1 MPSPIAAVHRA
12 WLRRYWS
19 PDPAARE
26 AANHG
31 RPALVVTGGSDG
43 IGFAI
48 ANRFA
53 VAGNVVVLVA
63 RHSDALETASRAI
76 REQRGAEVLTI
87 AIDLAEPDAPSRLL
101 DALAAR
107 GLYADILVNNAAIG
121 LGGDFLSHEEADIA
135 RLVDL
140 NMRTVSLLT
149 RAVLPAM
156 CLRGSGGVVNI
167 ASLGGY
173 APGPYQAAYYASK
186 SYVIALTRA
195 VAYEVR
201 GRGVRV
207 CVVTPGP
214 VETPFHSKMGA
225 ETALYR
231 QLMPAS
237 SAAAVARSV
246 YRGYWLGCRVI
257 QPGLLTPAIAL
268 AMRLLPGII
277 LAPLIGVLLRPRG
290 RDARY

>member
-1 MPSPIAAVHRA
+1 MPNPIAAIQRA
-12 WLRRYWS
+12 WLRRFWS
-19 PDPAARE
+19 PHPAARE
-26 AANHG
+26 AAMRG
-31 RPALVVTGGSDG
+31 RPAIVITGGSDG
-43 IGFAI
+43 IGLAI
-48 ANRFA
+48 ADRFA
-53 VAGNVVVLVA
+53 DAGGTMVLVA
-63 RHSDALETASRAI
+63 RNSDALETAARTI
-76 REQRGAEVLTI
+76 RERHGVEVHTV
-87 AIDLAEPDAPSRLL
+87 AIDLADLDAAARLL

-107 GLYADILVNNAAIG
+107 GLYADILVNSASIG
-121 LGGDFLSHEEADIA
+121 LGGEFQSHSEADIA
-135 RLVDL
+135 RLVEL
-140 NMRTVSLLT
+140 NVRAVSLLI

-156 CLRGSGGVVNI
+156 CLRGAGGIINI

-195 VAYEVR
+195 VAYEAR
-201 GRGVRV
+201 GQGVRV

-214 VETPFHSKMGA
+214 VETRFHAKMGA

-231 QLMPAS
+231 QLVPAAS
-237 SAAAVARSV
+237 PAAVARSV

-257 QPGLLTPAIAL
+257 QPGLFTPALAL

-290 RDARY
+290 PDARH